1 MAASTARGLP
11 KTISANDEMRNT
23 SYQPAHCVQNINSSC
38 IFLIALLGIDLF
50 VWKIN
55 AQM

>member
-1 MAASTARGLP
+1 
-11 KTISANDEMRNT
+11 MRNT